1 MMSRVPAPQAPTGD
15 SWAPSRLFG
24 PRPPSSPKSLRP
36 CLSPA
41 MDDRRE
47 ADSQHCQRSV
57 GTAHRRPRELPSGR
71 HDLRLSGDTFLPRPV
86 VLARRDGFPLRTSV
100 PEPPEGRHEITQPHV
115 SDGPL
120 EPHSRGTDP
129 VTGCRPRNRGS
140 GGGAA
145 GSEDGPLKPCGWT
158 TVSLSALC
166 VPRRRRTASSS
177 VRGLTRP
184 SQRFS
189 DSCAHDRHSLHTK
202 AWASA
207 ATLIFVPEARSGSEA
222 RSGPTAAA
230 PRLQQACRGEVI
242 QTQRGAQQLNC

>member
-1 MMSRVPAPQAPTGD
+1 MMSRVPAPQAPTGG

-41 MDDRRE
+41 MDDRPE

-57 GTAHRRPRELPSGR
+57 GTAHRRPRELSSGR

-86 VLARRDGFPLRTSV
+86 ILARRDGFPLRTSV

-120 EPHSRGTDP
+120 KPHSRETDP
-129 VTGCRPRNRGS
+129 VTGCRSRNRGS

-158 TVSLSALC
+158 AVSLSALC
-166 VPRRRRTASSS
+166 VPRSRRTASSS
-177 VRGLTRP
+177 VRGLARP

-189 DSCAHDRHSLHTK
+189 DSRAHDLHSQHSK
-202 AWASA
+202 PCASA
-207 ATLIFVPEARSGSEA
+207 ATLTIVPGA

>member
-1 MMSRVPAPQAPTGD
+1 
-15 SWAPSRLFG
+15 FG
-24 PRPPSSPKSLRP
+24 PV
-36 CLSPA
+36 C
-41 MDDRRE
+41 RRRWTTG
-47 ADSQHCQRSV
+47 QRRTASV
-57 GTAHRRPRELPSGR
+57 VNGQWELPIDGHENCPAAATISAC
-71 HDLRLSGDTFLPRPV
+71 LETLFSLVLSFWLVET
-86 VLARRDGFPLRTSV
+86 ASPLRISV
-100 PEPPEGRHEITQPHV
+100 PEPLEGRHEITQPHV

-120 EPHSRGTDP
+120 KTYSRGTDP
-129 VTGCRPRNRGS
+129 VTGCRSRNRGS

-177 VRGLTRP
+177 VRDLTRP

-189 DSCAHDRHSLHTK
+189 DSRAHDRHSLHTK
-202 AWASA
+202 ACASA
-207 ATLIFVPEARSGSEA
+207 ATLTIVPGA